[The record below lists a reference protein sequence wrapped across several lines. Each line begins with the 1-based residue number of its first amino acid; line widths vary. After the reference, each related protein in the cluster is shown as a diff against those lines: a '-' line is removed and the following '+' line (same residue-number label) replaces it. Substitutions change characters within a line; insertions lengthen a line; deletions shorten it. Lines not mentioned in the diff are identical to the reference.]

1 MSESKAEQLD
11 RVRSLAR
18 QGATLT
24 GEGPKILEAEI
35 VRLEKD
41 LDRAI
46 EIARE
51 RGKWRTFDGFCERIQ
66 RTKEEDKELDAM
78 KGGGE

>member
-46 EIARE
+46 EIAMDAIVEHGACGRWSE
-51 RGKWRTFDGFCERIQ
+51 YVNK
-66 RTKEEDKELDAM
+66 LNAM

>member
-46 EIARE
+46 EIARR
-51 RGKWRTFDGFCERIQ
+51 RGKEASDLYGKSQETDR
-66 RTKEEDKELDAM
+66 EDKELDDM